1 MTTDY
6 EPEDE
11 PTAKLEDE
19 ATGLFLKTNG
29 LKTTTLVVEEWKGVS
44 GKSRNDPAWKGE
56 GKEEAGKGLPI
67 LPTVESLKKKTF
79 EKEKIQCPTF
89 CKGTIS
95 PLPLVERE
103 PIHICPRAD
112 ARSSRAC
119 SVPHQADVDEF
130 STCLGSI
137 LIFAP

>member
-1 MTTDY
+1 M
-6 EPEDE
+6 
-11 PTAKLEDE
+11 
-19 ATGLFLKTNG
+19 
-29 LKTTTLVVEEWKGVS
+29 EEWKGVS

-67 LPTVESLKKKTF
+67 LPTVESSKKDLR
-79 EKEKIQCPTF
+79 EGEDPVPNV

-103 PIHICPRAD
+103 PIRICPRAD

-119 SVPHQADVDEF
+119 SVPHQAHVDEF
-130 STCLGSI
+130 STCLDSTFI
-137 LIFAP
+137 LPRELIEIARRRTGIDRNLPTSD